1 MIFLKSSPRLFDW
14 DSGFLFLIWFL
25 SRIWRVQGWR
35 EMRPGDAQGCSGL
48 TQVSFR
54 AVAQPVLAPSGQ
66 VVGGKEA
73 AFTLMPCP
81 YGGDQPACLICRN
94 REEKKRMR
102 EETKFLRHFFCS
114 GCPGSSLTSI
124 SHFIPIPALGGGWW
138 SFCGAEGRFA
148 WVKWQGQVSRQG
160 CDARRPRS
168 PTSPVRVVAEPCTDS
183 GLTEQIGC

>member
-1 MIFLKSSPRLFDW
+1 
-14 DSGFLFLIWFL
+14 
-25 SRIWRVQGWR
+25 
-35 EMRPGDAQGCSGL
+35 MRPGDAQGCSGL
-48 TQVSFR
+48 TQISFR

-94 REEKKRMR
+94 REEKGKRMR

-124 SHFIPIPALGGGWW
+124 SHFIPTPALGGGWW

-168 PTSPVRVVAEPCTDS
+168 PHLPCPPGS
-183 GLTEQIGC
+183 RALYRQWSHRANRMLNFCTENKVCLSQLASLGST

>member
-1 MIFLKSSPRLFDW
+1 MNPGLCHCLPN
-14 DSGFLFLIWFL
+14 L
-25 SRIWRVQGWR
+25 SF
-35 EMRPGDAQGCSGL
+35 MRPGDAQGCSGL
-48 TQVSFR
+48 TQISFR
-54 AVAQPVLAPSGQ
+54 AVAQPVLAPLRP
-66 VVGGKEA
+66 GGGRERS
-73 AFTLMPCP
+73 
-81 YGGDQPACLICRN
+81 CLHSHALSIWQGPTCLLN
-94 REEKKRMR
+94 LQKQEKRKRMR

-124 SHFIPIPALGGGWW
+124 SHFIPTPALGGGWW

-168 PTSPVRVVAEPCTDS
+168 PHLPTRLVAEPCTDS